1 MSNLVTLTQDE
12 INRFNLKGKEVGD
25 AITAEEYSKLQ
36 MEYEASRNKKS
47 STEDDS
53 DKKTSKK

>member
-1 MSNLVTLTQDE
+1 MSNLLTLSPDE
-12 INRFNLKGKEVGD
+12 ITRFNLKGKEVGD
-25 AITAEEYSKLQ
+25 VITAEEYSKLQ